1 LRCGRVIP
9 SNGSI
14 RGESRTQ
21 EWNFGGQ
28 NVLVTLK
35 ILVSAKYTLNA
46 TYLKPASITRT
57 EKAGFSDS
65 LAAITLPAVPANMR
79 GGVI

>member
-14 RGESRTQ
+14 WGESRTQ
-21 EWNFGGQ
+21 EWNFSGQ
-28 NVLVTLK
+28 NVLITLK
-35 ILVSAKYTLNA
+35 ILVGAEHILNA
-46 TYLKPASITRT
+46 TYLEPASIKRT

-65 LAAITLPAVPANMR
+65 LAAITPPAVPANMC
-79 GGVI
+79 GDVI